1 MLINEYMMVFSFN
14 RSHAVKMFVLNQD
27 QEYYAKMSAIV
38 LMGPL
43 AVEID
48 GNNDFIKLLQAELV
62 EYNTFPDIELC
73 NNIQDYSPT
82 GQ

>member
-27 QEYYAKMSAIV
+27 QVYYAKMSAIV

-62 EYNTFPDIELC
+62 EYNTFPDIEPC